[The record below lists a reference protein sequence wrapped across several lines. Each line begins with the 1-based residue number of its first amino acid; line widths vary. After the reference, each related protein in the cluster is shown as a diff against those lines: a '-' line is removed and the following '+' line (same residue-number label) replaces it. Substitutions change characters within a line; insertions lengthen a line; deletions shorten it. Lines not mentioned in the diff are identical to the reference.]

1 MYKNGKIGNY
11 KIINIIR
18 VLKMSFFGMV
28 SDYKSF
34 ENVKEVLKKN
44 KNNDFNLIHIC
55 KKSISNIKNIKF
67 EIIVIDGNLCEFKEE
82 MLLIEKICANAKFVV
97 INSDINM
104 KIPEFI
110 KNEKIITYGLNQRA
124 TVTISSIT
132 ESSIL
137 IYLQEKL
144 ENVKGKT
151 IDIGEKRVEIDGKNR
166 LKTYEILIIY
176 IIFLIKSKPII
187 KQMMEKSNFFEKN

>member
-1 MYKNGKIGNY
+1 MTFI
-11 KIINIIR
+11 
-18 VLKMSFFGMV
+18 GMV

-44 KNNDFNLIHIC
+44 KNNDFNLIYIC

-187 KQMMEKSNFFEKN
+187 KQMMEKPNFFEKN

>member
-11 KIINIIR
+11 KNINIIR
-18 VLKMSFFGMV
+18 GLKMTFIGMV

-137 IYLQEKL
+137 IYQKYA
-144 ENVKGKT
+144 NMKFKYRNRQFWCRGYYVDT
-151 IDIGEKRVEIDGKNR
+151 VGKNTER
-166 LKTYEILIIY
+166 IKEYIANQLKEDEINEQISITEY
-176 IIFLIKSKPII
+176 VDPFKK
-187 KQMMEKSNFFEKN
+187 

>member
-1 MYKNGKIGNY
+1 MTFI
-11 KIINIIR
+11 
-18 VLKMSFFGMV
+18 GMV

-124 TVTISSIT
+124 TVTISSIRYRRKK
-132 ESSIL
+132 SRDRWKK
-137 IYLQEKL
+137 Q
-144 ENVKGKT
+144 VKN
-151 IDIGEKRVEIDGKNR
+151 I
-166 LKTYEILIIY
+166 
-176 IIFLIKSKPII
+176 
-187 KQMMEKSNFFEKN
+187 